1 MLSLVLIFALALM
14 PLLISLVV
22 LRRIKRRWQ
31 ARLRR
36 IDAIGSY
43 RLQLPSRQSFSDEAF
58 EVRDYFIGDLS
69 CRYNARSPYVRCAV
83 NPDGPCEGC
92 LDYQQKYRTSS
103 ERDPKMRS

>member
-1 MLSLVLIFALALM
+1 MVLIFALALM

-36 IDAIGSY
+36 IDTMSSY
-43 RLQLPSRQSFSDEAF
+43 RSQLHSLPSLSEEISELH
-58 EVRDYFIGDLS
+58 DYFIGDLS

-92 LDYQQKYRTSS
+92 IHYQQKYRTAGD
-103 ERDPKMRS
+103 RNPKRRS